1 MTSAPENNSVSNN
14 NGEKQT
20 GFIVIISG
28 ASGTGKGSVI
38 EEMKSMRNDF
48 VLSTSTTT
56 RKPRA
61 DGAVGEHYAYVS
73 VDEFKELVSAGA
85 FLEWA
90 EVHGNYYGT
99 RKDWVEEKLNAGWIL
114 LLEIDVQGALQVMQR
129 KIDFTSVFV
138 TPSDRKVAHQRL
150 RERGT
155 ESPEEIERRIRNS
168 EWEYQQMNQFEYIVV
183 NDSGKLREA
192 AETLSAILTAES
204 VKMPR
209 IRIRP

>member
-1 MTSAPENNSVSNN
+1 MTSAPENNPGSNN
-14 NGEKQT
+14 NGERQI

-38 EEMKSMRNDF
+38 EEMKSIRNDF
-48 VLSTSTTT
+48 VLSISTTT

-61 DGAVGEHYAYVS
+61 DGVIGEHYAYVS
-73 VDEFKELVSAGA
+73 PDEFKELVSAGA

-99 RKDWVEEKLNAGWIL
+99 RKDWVEEKLNGGWIV

-138 TPSDRKVAHQRL
+138 TPSDRKVAHTRL

-168 EWEYQQMNQFEYIVV
+168 AWEYQQMNQFEYIVV

-192 AETLSAILTAES
+192 AETLSAILTAEC